1 MHGLPAPAKPVPAPQ
16 PRPDGHRVRER
27 VYPLGALGARRAVR
41 PPAGPLSQQKGL
53 KRLVHMDNNDDFKRL
68 QGHLQRIAYRML
80 GSVSEAEDV
89 VQDVWLRWHD
99 TDQSA
104 VENAEAWLVSTTIR
118 RSIDLL
124 RAAKTRRDHYAG
136 IWLPEP
142 VLSES
147 PDTPEQVQEMSGDIS
162 VALLVLLERLS
173 PETRAAFLLRE
184 VFDVDYSEIARMLGK
199 TEAACRQ
206 IVHRAKEQ
214 ISQERVRY
222 LVAPEDHQRLMKR
235 FAEALA
241 HGDFRSLKSML
252 ADKAT
257 LVGDGGGLVT
267 SFKEPLHGGERI
279 AQLFYAPSLRNPET
293 MRIQLAWINDR
304 WGVLRFFNGQLES
317 VQSYET
323 DGERITEVYVQ
334 RNPEKL
340 KRIEAA
346 LARQAHQATGSHR

>member
-1 MHGLPAPAKPVPAPQ
+1 MYALPASVEWVRR
-16 PRPDGHRVRER
+16 RPGGHRAREW
-27 VYPLGALGARRAVR
+27 VYALGGPGAERTVHAA
-41 PPAGPLSQQKGL
+41 AGPLSQQKGL

-68 QGHLQRIAYRML
+68 QAHLQRIAYRML

-89 VQDVWLRWHD
+89 VQDVWLR
-99 TDQSA
+99 DQSA

-124 RAAKTRRDHYAG
+124 RAAKTRREHYAG

-162 VALLVLLERLS
+162 VALLVLLERLA

-184 VFDVDYSEIARMLGK
+184 VFDVDYSEIARTLGK

-214 ISQERVRY
+214 INQERVRY

-235 FAEALA
+235 FAGALA
-241 HGDFRSLKSML
+241 HGDLRSLKSML
-252 ADKAT
+252 AEKAT

-279 AQLFYAPSLRNPET
+279 AQLFYAPSLRNPEA
-293 MRIQLAWINDR
+293 MLIQLAWINDR
-304 WGVLRFFNGQLES
+304 WGVLRFFNGRLES

-340 KRIEAA
+340 KRIETA
-346 LARQAHQATGSHR
+346 LARQAHQATGGHC

>member
-1 MHGLPAPAKPVPAPQ
+1 
-16 PRPDGHRVRER
+16 
-27 VYPLGALGARRAVR
+27 
-41 PPAGPLSQQKGL
+41 
-53 KRLVHMDNNDDFKRL
+53 MDNKEEIKRL
-68 QGHLQRIAYRML
+68 QVHLQRIAYRML

-89 VQDVWLRWHD
+89 VQDVWLRWHGA
-99 TDQSA
+99 DQSA

-124 RAAKTRRDHYAG
+124 RAAKTRREQYVG

-142 VLSES
+142 VLSEAPDS
-147 PDTPEQVQEMSGDIS
+147 PERLQEMSGDIS

-184 VFDVDYSEIARMLGK
+184 VFDAEYSEVASALGK

-206 IVHRAKEQ
+206 IVHRAKAQ
-214 ISQERVRY
+214 LNQERTRY

-235 FAEALA
+235 FADALSG
-241 HGDFRSLKSML
+241 GDFRGLKAML
-252 ADKAT
+252 AEKAT
-257 LVGDGGGLVT
+257 LVGDGGGIVN
-267 SFKEPLHGGERI
+267 SFKEPMRGGERI
-279 AQLFYAPSLRNPET
+279 AQLFYAPSLRNAQD

-304 WGVLRFFNGQLES
+304 WGVLRFFNDKLES

-340 KRIEAA
+340 KRVEAA
-346 LARQAHQATGSHR
+346 LARRR